1 MNWYYN
7 LKVSYKLLLGFI
19 TISIITILV
28 GYLGYSG
35 IVQVSANQ
43 DTLYLDRLI
52 PIQDLGYA
60 NAALLI
66 SRGDVVAMLGTD
78 NLEKEKLFRINKN
91 RLIF

>member
-19 TISIITILV
+19 TVSMITLSV
-28 GYLGYSG
+28 GYLGYNG
-35 IVQVSANQ
+35 IVQVSDNQ
-43 DTLYLDRLI
+43 NTLYLDRLI

-78 NLEKEKLFRINKN
+78 NLEKEMTMLSQ
-91 RLIF
+91 